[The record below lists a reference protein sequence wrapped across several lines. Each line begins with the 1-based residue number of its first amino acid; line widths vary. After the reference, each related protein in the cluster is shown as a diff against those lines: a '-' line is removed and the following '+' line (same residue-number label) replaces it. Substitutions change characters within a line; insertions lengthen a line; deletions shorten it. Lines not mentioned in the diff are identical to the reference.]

1 MSSPRSS
8 SDDDDEDDEE
18 DQENQNMIDA
28 EEEGSPFKI
37 PMQVEEGK
45 EKNVGKFDGE
55 DNLI

>member
-18 DQENQNMIDA
+18 DQDKQNMIDA

-37 PMQVEEGK
+37 PMQSEESK